1 MIERPPPPPPR
12 PHYLPPELLLVSYEY
27 LAAHGNRG
35 AVLRLDML
43 RRQIAATEEANH
55 DPTRPTAR

>member
-27 LAAHGNRG
+27 LAAHGNKG
-35 AVLRLDML
+35 AALRLDML

-55 DPTRPTAR
+55 DPRPTAR